1 MKSIEIGKSAVVAS
15 QAALGVMRMDALDA
29 DAAAEVVRTAAEHGV
44 NFFDTA
50 DIYGF
55 NVNHDHASS
64 RVLGRAWKDAGLK
77 REDIFL
83 QTKFGINIDF
93 SDPNNVHAT
102 RYDFSAKHLITRLDE
117 ELEALGTDYVD
128 FALLHRPDT
137 LMEAEEI
144 VEAFTTLHKAGKVRH
159 FGVSNVNPWQAEL
172 LQSWLGDDPAMRLEA
187 SQLQF
192 GLMHAQMVS
201 DELMTNSGAEG
212 TYRFL
217 RRIWNWA
224 FAKKNLIASAGA
236 LEGQMLPHDAKT
248 LRREVHTT
256 LRQAEYD
263 FSRMQ
268 YNTVV
273 SACMKMFNT
282 IEGFKGETPADL
294 AALCECASILLRTLY
309 PIAPHITTA
318 LWQELGF
325 VERIG
330 DLIDAPWPEV
340 SEDAIKAD
348 ELKLVVQVNG
358 KLRGE
363 ILVPAEAA
371 QAEIEAAALA
381 NPDVQRFTE
390 GMTVRKIIIVKNKLV
405 NVVVAK

>member
-55 NVNHDHASS
+55 NVNRDHASS

-187 SQLQF
+187 NQLQF

-212 TYRFL
+212 MVVANHSDGLLSYSRL
-217 RRIWNWA
+217 RHMTIQAWSPFQSGTEYGPFVGNEHFPELNKA
-224 FAKKNLIASAGA
+224 LDEKAAKYGVSANAIATAWVLRHPAKIQIVLGSMDPTRLGEMLDGADIDLDKQDWWDLYVAAGNLI
-236 LEGQMLPHDAKT
+236 P
-248 LRREVHTT
+248 
-256 LRQAEYD
+256 
-263 FSRMQ
+263 
-268 YNTVV
+268 
-273 SACMKMFNT
+273 
-282 IEGFKGETPADL
+282 
-294 AALCECASILLRTLY
+294 
-309 PIAPHITTA
+309 
-318 LWQELGF
+318 
-325 VERIG
+325 
-330 DLIDAPWPEV
+330 
-340 SEDAIKAD
+340 
-348 ELKLVVQVNG
+348 
-358 KLRGE
+358 
-363 ILVPAEAA
+363 
-371 QAEIEAAALA
+371 
-381 NPDVQRFTE
+381 
-390 GMTVRKIIIVKNKLV
+390 
-405 NVVVAK
+405 

>member
-187 SQLQF
+187 NQLQF

-212 TYRFL
+212 MVVANHSDGLLSYSRL
-217 RRIWNWA
+217 RHMTIQAWSPFQSGMEYGPFVGNEHFPELNKA
-224 FAKKNLIASAGA
+224 LDEKGAKYG
-236 LEGQMLPHDAKT
+236 
-248 LRREVHTT
+248 
-256 LRQAEYD
+256 
-263 FSRMQ
+263 
-268 YNTVV
+268 V
-273 SACMKMFNT
+273 SANAIATAWVLRHPAKIQIVLGSMNPT
-282 IEGFKGETPADL
+282 RLGEMLDGADIDL
-294 AALCECASILLRTLY
+294 SS
-309 PIAPHITTA
+309 
-318 LWQELGF
+318 
-325 VERIG
+325 RIG
-330 DLIDAPWPEV
+330 GTCTWPPATSFREPT
-340 SEDAIKAD
+340 
-348 ELKLVVQVNG
+348 KLLTEWV
-358 KLRGE
+358 
-363 ILVPAEAA
+363 LVPK
-371 QAEIEAAALA
+371 
-381 NPDVQRFTE
+381 P
-390 GMTVRKIIIVKNKLV
+390 
-405 NVVVAK
+405 

>member
-55 NVNHDHASS
+55 NVNRDHASS

-212 TYRFL
+212 MVVANHSDGLLSYSRLRHMTIQAWSPFQSGTEYGPFVGNERFPELNKALDEKAAKYGVSANAIATAWVL
-217 RRIWNWA
+217 RHP
-224 FAKKNLIASAGA
+224 AKIQIVLGSMNPTRLGEMLDGADIDLDKQDWWDLYVAAGNLI
-236 LEGQMLPHDAKT
+236 P
-248 LRREVHTT
+248 
-256 LRQAEYD
+256 
-263 FSRMQ
+263 
-268 YNTVV
+268 
-273 SACMKMFNT
+273 
-282 IEGFKGETPADL
+282 
-294 AALCECASILLRTLY
+294 
-309 PIAPHITTA
+309 
-318 LWQELGF
+318 
-325 VERIG
+325 
-330 DLIDAPWPEV
+330 
-340 SEDAIKAD
+340 
-348 ELKLVVQVNG
+348 
-358 KLRGE
+358 
-363 ILVPAEAA
+363 
-371 QAEIEAAALA
+371 
-381 NPDVQRFTE
+381 
-390 GMTVRKIIIVKNKLV
+390 
-405 NVVVAK
+405 

>member
-102 RYDFSAKHLITRLDE
+102 CYDFSAKHLITRLDE

-187 SQLQF
+187 NQLQF

-212 TYRFL
+212 MVVANHSDGLLSYSRL
-217 RRIWNWA
+217 RHMTIQAWSPFQSGTEYGPFVGNEHFSELNKA
-224 FAKKNLIASAGA
+224 LDEKAAKYGVSANAIATAWVLRHPAKIQIVLGSMNPTRLGEMLDGADIDLDKQDWWDLYVAAGNLI
-236 LEGQMLPHDAKT
+236 P
-248 LRREVHTT
+248 
-256 LRQAEYD
+256 
-263 FSRMQ
+263 
-268 YNTVV
+268 
-273 SACMKMFNT
+273 
-282 IEGFKGETPADL
+282 
-294 AALCECASILLRTLY
+294 
-309 PIAPHITTA
+309 
-318 LWQELGF
+318 
-325 VERIG
+325 
-330 DLIDAPWPEV
+330 
-340 SEDAIKAD
+340 
-348 ELKLVVQVNG
+348 
-358 KLRGE
+358 
-363 ILVPAEAA
+363 
-371 QAEIEAAALA
+371 
-381 NPDVQRFTE
+381 
-390 GMTVRKIIIVKNKLV
+390 
-405 NVVVAK
+405 

>member
-159 FGVSNVNPWQAEL
+159 FRG
-172 LQSWLGDDPAMRLEA
+172 
-187 SQLQF
+187 
-192 GLMHAQMVS
+192 
-201 DELMTNSGAEG
+201 
-212 TYRFL
+212 
-217 RRIWNWA
+217 RRNCCSPG
-224 FAKKNLIASAGA
+224 SA
-236 LEGQMLPHDAKT
+236 
-248 LRREVHTT
+248 TT
-256 LRQAEYD
+256 R
-263 FSRMQ
+263 
-268 YNTVV
+268 
-273 SACMKMFNT
+273 
-282 IEGFKGETPADL
+282 P
-294 AALCECASILLRTLY
+294 
-309 PIAPHITTA
+309 
-318 LWQELGF
+318 
-325 VERIG
+325 
-330 DLIDAPWPEV
+330 
-340 SEDAIKAD
+340 
-348 ELKLVVQVNG
+348 
-358 KLRGE
+358 
-363 ILVPAEAA
+363 
-371 QAEIEAAALA
+371 
-381 NPDVQRFTE
+381 
-390 GMTVRKIIIVKNKLV
+390 
-405 NVVVAK
+405 

>member
-187 SQLQF
+187 NQLQF

-212 TYRFL
+212 MVVANHSDGLLSYSRL
-217 RRIWNWA
+217 RHMTIQAWSPFQSGTEYGPFVGNEHFPELNKA
-224 FAKKNLIASAGA
+224 LDEKGAKYGVSANAIATAWVLRHPAKIQIVLGSMNPTRLGEMLDGADIDLDKQDWWDLYVAAGNLIPFCWKSEEAA
-236 LEGQMLPHDAKT
+236 
-248 LRREVHTT
+248 
-256 LRQAEYD
+256 
-263 FSRMQ
+263 
-268 YNTVV
+268 
-273 SACMKMFNT
+273 
-282 IEGFKGETPADL
+282 GETGTDGGV
-294 AALCECASILLRTLY
+294 T
-309 PIAPHITTA
+309 
-318 LWQELGF
+318 
-325 VERIG
+325 V
-330 DLIDAPWPEV
+330 
-340 SEDAIKAD
+340 
-348 ELKLVVQVNG
+348 
-358 KLRGE
+358 
-363 ILVPAEAA
+363 
-371 QAEIEAAALA
+371 
-381 NPDVQRFTE
+381 DVQRGAIE
-390 GMTVRKIIIVKNKLV
+390 SESAAQLVRIRNEQRRSQPVRHRSRI
-405 NVVVAK
+405 VAK

>member
-55 NVNHDHASS
+55 NVNHDHTSS

-93 SDPNNVHAT
+93 SDPNNMHAT

-172 LQSWLGDDPAMRLEA
+172 LQSWLGDDPAMRLEVN
-187 SQLQF
+187 QLQF

-212 TYRFL
+212 MVVANHSDGLLSYSRL
-217 RRIWNWA
+217 RHMTIQAWSPFQSGTEYGPFVGNEHFSELNKA
-224 FAKKNLIASAGA
+224 LDEKAAKYGVSANAIATAWVLRHPAKIQIVLGSMNPTRLGEMLDGADIDLDKQDWWDLYVAAGNLI
-236 LEGQMLPHDAKT
+236 P
-248 LRREVHTT
+248 
-256 LRQAEYD
+256 
-263 FSRMQ
+263 
-268 YNTVV
+268 
-273 SACMKMFNT
+273 
-282 IEGFKGETPADL
+282 
-294 AALCECASILLRTLY
+294 
-309 PIAPHITTA
+309 
-318 LWQELGF
+318 
-325 VERIG
+325 
-330 DLIDAPWPEV
+330 
-340 SEDAIKAD
+340 
-348 ELKLVVQVNG
+348 
-358 KLRGE
+358 
-363 ILVPAEAA
+363 
-371 QAEIEAAALA
+371 
-381 NPDVQRFTE
+381 
-390 GMTVRKIIIVKNKLV
+390 
-405 NVVVAK
+405 

>member
-144 VEAFTTLHKAGKVRH
+144 VEALTALHKAGKVRH

-187 SQLQF
+187 NQLQF

-212 TYRFL
+212 MVVANHSDGLLSYSRL
-217 RRIWNWA
+217 RHMTIQAWSPFQSGTEYGPFVGNEH
-224 FAKKNLIASAGA
+224 FPELNKVLDEKGAKYGVSANAIATAWVLRHPAKIQIVLGSMNPTRLGEMLDGADIDLDKQDWWDLYVAAGNLI
-236 LEGQMLPHDAKT
+236 P
-248 LRREVHTT
+248 
-256 LRQAEYD
+256 
-263 FSRMQ
+263 
-268 YNTVV
+268 
-273 SACMKMFNT
+273 
-282 IEGFKGETPADL
+282 
-294 AALCECASILLRTLY
+294 
-309 PIAPHITTA
+309 
-318 LWQELGF
+318 
-325 VERIG
+325 
-330 DLIDAPWPEV
+330 
-340 SEDAIKAD
+340 
-348 ELKLVVQVNG
+348 
-358 KLRGE
+358 
-363 ILVPAEAA
+363 
-371 QAEIEAAALA
+371 
-381 NPDVQRFTE
+381 
-390 GMTVRKIIIVKNKLV
+390 
-405 NVVVAK
+405 

>member
-55 NVNHDHASS
+55 NVNRDHASS

-187 SQLQF
+187 NQLQF

-212 TYRFL
+212 MVVANHSDGLLSYSRL
-217 RRIWNWA
+217 RHMTIQAWSPFQSGTEYGPFVDNEHFPELNKA
-224 FAKKNLIASAGA
+224 LDEKGAKYGVSANAIATAWVLRHPAKIQIVLGSMNPTRLGEMLDGADIDLDKQDWWDLYVAAGNLI
-236 LEGQMLPHDAKT
+236 P
-248 LRREVHTT
+248 
-256 LRQAEYD
+256 
-263 FSRMQ
+263 
-268 YNTVV
+268 
-273 SACMKMFNT
+273 
-282 IEGFKGETPADL
+282 
-294 AALCECASILLRTLY
+294 
-309 PIAPHITTA
+309 
-318 LWQELGF
+318 
-325 VERIG
+325 
-330 DLIDAPWPEV
+330 
-340 SEDAIKAD
+340 
-348 ELKLVVQVNG
+348 
-358 KLRGE
+358 
-363 ILVPAEAA
+363 
-371 QAEIEAAALA
+371 
-381 NPDVQRFTE
+381 
-390 GMTVRKIIIVKNKLV
+390 
-405 NVVVAK
+405 

>member
-212 TYRFL
+212 MVVANHSDGLLSYSRL
-217 RRIWNWA
+217 RHMTIQAWSPFQSGTEYGPFVGNEHFPELNKA
-224 FAKKNLIASAGA
+224 LDEKAAKYG
-236 LEGQMLPHDAKT
+236 
-248 LRREVHTT
+248 
-256 LRQAEYD
+256 
-263 FSRMQ
+263 
-268 YNTVV
+268 V
-273 SACMKMFNT
+273 SANAIATAWVLRHPAKIQIVLGSMNPTRLGEMLDGAD
-282 IEGFKGETPADL
+282 IESLASMSKIFKGQSGSFYVDFEGVTALTAQLVGGNVDPQVE
-294 AALCECASILLRTLY
+294 AALSVLAMFEDLEAYGTMKGG
-309 PIAPHITTA
+309 TA
-318 LWQELGF
+318 VVNMTDKEQNSFKTVCDKIGELIRRY
-325 VERIG
+325 V
-330 DLIDAPWPEV
+330 PEV
-340 SEDAIKAD
+340 N
-348 ELKLVVQVNG
+348 L
-358 KLRGE
+358 
-363 ILVPAEAA
+363 
-371 QAEIEAAALA
+371 
-381 NPDVQRFTE
+381 
-390 GMTVRKIIIVKNKLV
+390 
-405 NVVVAK
+405 

>member
-144 VEAFTTLHKAGKVRH
+144 VEAFTTLHQAGKVRH

-187 SQLQF
+187 NQLQF

-212 TYRFL
+212 MVVANHSDGLLSYSRL
-217 RRIWNWA
+217 RHMTIQAWSPFQSGTEYGPFVGNEHFSELNKA
-224 FAKKNLIASAGA
+224 LDEKAAKYGVSANAIATAWVLRHPAKIQIVLGSMNPTRLGEMLDGADIDLDKQDWWDLYVAAGNLI
-236 LEGQMLPHDAKT
+236 P
-248 LRREVHTT
+248 
-256 LRQAEYD
+256 
-263 FSRMQ
+263 
-268 YNTVV
+268 
-273 SACMKMFNT
+273 
-282 IEGFKGETPADL
+282 
-294 AALCECASILLRTLY
+294 
-309 PIAPHITTA
+309 
-318 LWQELGF
+318 
-325 VERIG
+325 
-330 DLIDAPWPEV
+330 
-340 SEDAIKAD
+340 
-348 ELKLVVQVNG
+348 
-358 KLRGE
+358 
-363 ILVPAEAA
+363 
-371 QAEIEAAALA
+371 
-381 NPDVQRFTE
+381 
-390 GMTVRKIIIVKNKLV
+390 
-405 NVVVAK
+405 

>member
-144 VEAFTTLHKAGKVRH
+144 VEAVHI
-159 FGVSNVNPWQAEL
+159 
-172 LQSWLGDDPAMRLEA
+172 DDFIL
-187 SQLQF
+187 SYF
-192 GLMHAQMVS
+192 LMK
-201 DELMTNSGAEG
+201 
-212 TYRFL
+212 
-217 RRIWNWA
+217 W
-224 FAKKNLIASAGA
+224 K
-236 LEGQMLPHDAKT
+236 
-248 LRREVHTT
+248 REVTKNCHKTSP
-256 LRQAEYD
+256 D
-263 FSRMQ
+263 HFS
-268 YNTVV
+268 VH
-273 SACMKMFNT
+273 
-282 IEGFKGETPADL
+282 DL
-294 AALCECASILLRTLY
+294 FLLY
-309 PIAPHITTA
+309 
-318 LWQELGF
+318 GSF
-325 VERIG
+325 
-330 DLIDAPWPEV
+330 
-340 SEDAIKAD
+340 
-348 ELKLVVQVNG
+348 
-358 KLRGE
+358 
-363 ILVPAEAA
+363 
-371 QAEIEAAALA
+371 
-381 NPDVQRFTE
+381 PDSY
-390 GMTVRKIIIVKNKLV
+390 
-405 NVVVAK
+405 

>member
-187 SQLQF
+187 NQLQF

-212 TYRFL
+212 MVVANHSDGLLSYSRL
-217 RRIWNWA
+217 RHMTIQAWSPFQSGTEYGPFVGNEHFPELNKA
-224 FAKKNLIASAGA
+224 LDEKGAKYGVSANAIATAWVLRHPAKIRDRARLDEPHPAGRNA
-236 LEGQMLPHDAKT
+236 
-248 LRREVHTT
+248 RRRGHRP
-256 LRQAEYD
+256 RQAGLVGPVRGRRQPH
-263 FSRMQ
+263 S
-268 YNTVV
+268 V
-273 SACMKMFNT
+273 SFACDWPVC
-282 IEGFKGETPADL
+282 GLRLAGRQPANL
-294 AALCECASILLRTLY
+294 AISDR
-309 PIAPHITTA
+309 
-318 LWQELGF
+318 
-325 VERIG
+325 
-330 DLIDAPWPEV
+330 
-340 SEDAIKAD
+340 SAIRR
-348 ELKLVVQVNG
+348 NG
-358 KLRGE
+358 RG
-363 ILVPAEAA
+363 
-371 QAEIEAAALA
+371 
-381 NPDVQRFTE
+381 NR
-390 GMTVRKIIIVKNKLV
+390 R
-405 NVVVAK
+405 

>member
-93 SDPNNVHAT
+93 SDPNNMHAT

-117 ELEALGTDYVD
+117 ELEALGTDYLD
-128 FALLHRPDT
+128 FAL
-137 LMEAEEI
+137 
-144 VEAFTTLHKAGKVRH
+144 LHKAGKVRH

-187 SQLQF
+187 NQLQF

-212 TYRFL
+212 MVVANHSDGLLSYSRL
-217 RRIWNWA
+217 RHMTIQAWSPFQSGTEYGPFVGNEHFPELNKA
-224 FAKKNLIASAGA
+224 LDEKGAKYGVSANAIATAWVLRHPAKIQIVLGSMNPTRLGEMLDGADIDLDKQDWWDLYVAAGNLI
-236 LEGQMLPHDAKT
+236 P
-248 LRREVHTT
+248 
-256 LRQAEYD
+256 
-263 FSRMQ
+263 
-268 YNTVV
+268 
-273 SACMKMFNT
+273 
-282 IEGFKGETPADL
+282 
-294 AALCECASILLRTLY
+294 
-309 PIAPHITTA
+309 
-318 LWQELGF
+318 
-325 VERIG
+325 
-330 DLIDAPWPEV
+330 
-340 SEDAIKAD
+340 
-348 ELKLVVQVNG
+348 
-358 KLRGE
+358 
-363 ILVPAEAA
+363 
-371 QAEIEAAALA
+371 
-381 NPDVQRFTE
+381 
-390 GMTVRKIIIVKNKLV
+390 
-405 NVVVAK
+405 

>member
-1 MKSIEIGKSAVVAS
+1 MTDVNRLTYLKITKKVGSHEKHRNRQIGSGRIAGGA
-15 QAALGVMRMDALDA
+15 
-29 DAAAEVVRTAAEHGV
+29 AAEHGV

-55 NVNHDHASS
+55 NVNRDHASS

-212 TYRFL
+212 MVVANHSDGLLSYSRL
-217 RRIWNWA
+217 RHMTIQAWSPFQSGTEYGPFVGNEHFPELNKA
-224 FAKKNLIASAGA
+224 LDEKGAKYGVSANAIATAWVLRHPAKIQIVLGSMNPTRLGEMLDGADIDLDKQDWWDLYVAAGNLI
-236 LEGQMLPHDAKT
+236 P
-248 LRREVHTT
+248 
-256 LRQAEYD
+256 
-263 FSRMQ
+263 
-268 YNTVV
+268 
-273 SACMKMFNT
+273 
-282 IEGFKGETPADL
+282 
-294 AALCECASILLRTLY
+294 
-309 PIAPHITTA
+309 
-318 LWQELGF
+318 
-325 VERIG
+325 
-330 DLIDAPWPEV
+330 
-340 SEDAIKAD
+340 
-348 ELKLVVQVNG
+348 
-358 KLRGE
+358 
-363 ILVPAEAA
+363 
-371 QAEIEAAALA
+371 
-381 NPDVQRFTE
+381 
-390 GMTVRKIIIVKNKLV
+390 
-405 NVVVAK
+405 

>member
-128 FALLHRPDT
+128 FALLHRPDA

-187 SQLQF
+187 NQLQF

-212 TYRFL
+212 MVVANHSDGLLSYSRL
-217 RRIWNWA
+217 RHMTIQAWSPFQSGTEYGPFVGNEHFPELNKA
-224 FAKKNLIASAGA
+224 LDEKGAKYGVSANAIATAWVLRHPAKIQIVLGSMNPTRLGEMLDGADIDLDKQDWWDLYVAAGNLI
-236 LEGQMLPHDAKT
+236 P
-248 LRREVHTT
+248 
-256 LRQAEYD
+256 
-263 FSRMQ
+263 
-268 YNTVV
+268 
-273 SACMKMFNT
+273 
-282 IEGFKGETPADL
+282 
-294 AALCECASILLRTLY
+294 
-309 PIAPHITTA
+309 
-318 LWQELGF
+318 
-325 VERIG
+325 
-330 DLIDAPWPEV
+330 
-340 SEDAIKAD
+340 
-348 ELKLVVQVNG
+348 
-358 KLRGE
+358 
-363 ILVPAEAA
+363 
-371 QAEIEAAALA
+371 
-381 NPDVQRFTE
+381 
-390 GMTVRKIIIVKNKLV
+390 
-405 NVVVAK
+405 

>member
-117 ELEALGTDYVD
+117 E
-128 FALLHRPDT
+128 
-137 LMEAEEI
+137 I

-187 SQLQF
+187 NQLQF

-212 TYRFL
+212 MVVANHSDGLLSYSRL
-217 RRIWNWA
+217 RHMTIQAWSPFQSGTEYGPFVGNEHFPELNKA
-224 FAKKNLIASAGA
+224 LDEKGAKYGVSANAIATAWVLRHPAKIQIVLGSMNPTRLGEMLDGADIDLDKQDWWDLYVAAGNLI
-236 LEGQMLPHDAKT
+236 P
-248 LRREVHTT
+248 
-256 LRQAEYD
+256 
-263 FSRMQ
+263 
-268 YNTVV
+268 
-273 SACMKMFNT
+273 
-282 IEGFKGETPADL
+282 
-294 AALCECASILLRTLY
+294 
-309 PIAPHITTA
+309 
-318 LWQELGF
+318 
-325 VERIG
+325 
-330 DLIDAPWPEV
+330 
-340 SEDAIKAD
+340 
-348 ELKLVVQVNG
+348 
-358 KLRGE
+358 
-363 ILVPAEAA
+363 
-371 QAEIEAAALA
+371 
-381 NPDVQRFTE
+381 
-390 GMTVRKIIIVKNKLV
+390 
-405 NVVVAK
+405 

>member
-212 TYRFL
+212 MVVANHSDGLLSYSRL
-217 RRIWNWA
+217 RHMTIQAWSPFQSGTEYGPFVGNEYFPELNKA
-224 FAKKNLIASAGA
+224 LDEKAAKYGVSANAIATAWVLRHPAKIQIVLGSMNPTRLGEMLDGADIDLDKQDWWDLYVAAGNLI
-236 LEGQMLPHDAKT
+236 P
-248 LRREVHTT
+248 
-256 LRQAEYD
+256 
-263 FSRMQ
+263 
-268 YNTVV
+268 
-273 SACMKMFNT
+273 
-282 IEGFKGETPADL
+282 
-294 AALCECASILLRTLY
+294 
-309 PIAPHITTA
+309 
-318 LWQELGF
+318 
-325 VERIG
+325 
-330 DLIDAPWPEV
+330 
-340 SEDAIKAD
+340 
-348 ELKLVVQVNG
+348 
-358 KLRGE
+358 
-363 ILVPAEAA
+363 
-371 QAEIEAAALA
+371 
-381 NPDVQRFTE
+381 
-390 GMTVRKIIIVKNKLV
+390 
-405 NVVVAK
+405 

>member
-55 NVNHDHASS
+55 NVNRDHASS

-212 TYRFL
+212 MVVANHSDGLLSYSRL
-217 RRIWNWA
+217 RHMTIQAWSPFQSGTEYGPFVGNELFPELNKA
-224 FAKKNLIASAGA
+224 LDEKAAKYGVSANAIATAWVLRHPAKIQIVLGSMNPTRLGEMLDGADIDLDKQDWWDLYVAAGNLI
-236 LEGQMLPHDAKT
+236 P
-248 LRREVHTT
+248 
-256 LRQAEYD
+256 
-263 FSRMQ
+263 
-268 YNTVV
+268 
-273 SACMKMFNT
+273 
-282 IEGFKGETPADL
+282 
-294 AALCECASILLRTLY
+294 
-309 PIAPHITTA
+309 
-318 LWQELGF
+318 
-325 VERIG
+325 
-330 DLIDAPWPEV
+330 
-340 SEDAIKAD
+340 
-348 ELKLVVQVNG
+348 
-358 KLRGE
+358 
-363 ILVPAEAA
+363 
-371 QAEIEAAALA
+371 
-381 NPDVQRFTE
+381 
-390 GMTVRKIIIVKNKLV
+390 
-405 NVVVAK
+405 

>member
-212 TYRFL
+212 MVVANHSDGLLSYSRL
-217 RRIWNWA
+217 RHMTIQAWSPFQSGTEYGPFVGNEH
-224 FAKKNLIASAGA
+224 FGA
-236 LEGQMLPHDAKT
+236 EQGTGRKGRQV
-248 LRREVHTT
+248 RRERQRHRHRMGAQASGEDPDRAR
-256 LRQAEYD
+256 LDEPHPAGRNARRRGHRSRQAGLVGPVRGRRQPH
-263 FSRMQ
+263 S
-268 YNTVV
+268 V
-273 SACMKMFNT
+273 SFACDWPVC
-282 IEGFKGETPADL
+282 GLRLAGRQPANL
-294 AALCECASILLRTLY
+294 AISDR
-309 PIAPHITTA
+309 
-318 LWQELGF
+318 
-325 VERIG
+325 
-330 DLIDAPWPEV
+330 
-340 SEDAIKAD
+340 SAIRR
-348 ELKLVVQVNG
+348 NG
-358 KLRGE
+358 RG
-363 ILVPAEAA
+363 
-371 QAEIEAAALA
+371 
-381 NPDVQRFTE
+381 NR
-390 GMTVRKIIIVKNKLV
+390 R
-405 NVVVAK
+405 

>member
-172 LQSWLGDDPAMRLEA
+172 LQSWLGDDPAMSLHPGQLRAVDHLRHRLYVHSA
-187 SQLQF
+187 DCPYRARQHRVRVRR
-192 GLMHAQMVS
+192 GLCPRGH
-201 DELMTNSGAEG
+201 
-212 TYRFL
+212 RF
-217 RRIWNWA
+217 RRQGSVDFDQA
-224 FAKKNLIASAGA
+224 CSA
-236 LEGQMLPHDAKT
+236 
-248 LRREVHTT
+248 
-256 LRQAEYD
+256 
-263 FSRMQ
+263 
-268 YNTVV
+268 
-273 SACMKMFNT
+273 
-282 IEGFKGETPADL
+282 
-294 AALCECASILLRTLY
+294 
-309 PIAPHITTA
+309 
-318 LWQELGF
+318 
-325 VERIG
+325 
-330 DLIDAPWPEV
+330 
-340 SEDAIKAD
+340 
-348 ELKLVVQVNG
+348 
-358 KLRGE
+358 
-363 ILVPAEAA
+363 
-371 QAEIEAAALA
+371 
-381 NPDVQRFTE
+381 
-390 GMTVRKIIIVKNKLV
+390 
-405 NVVVAK
+405 

>member
-1 MKSIEIGKSAVVAS
+1 MP
-15 QAALGVMRMDALDA
+15 

-159 FGVSNVNPWQAEL
+159 FGVSNVNPWAGGTAAVL
-172 LQSWLGDDPAMRLEA
+172 ARRRPGHEA
-187 SQLQF
+187 
-192 GLMHAQMVS
+192 
-201 DELMTNSGAEG
+201 
-212 TYRFL
+212 
-217 RRIWNWA
+217 
-224 FAKKNLIASAGA
+224 
-236 LEGQMLPHDAKT
+236 
-248 LRREVHTT
+248 
-256 LRQAEYD
+256 
-263 FSRMQ
+263 
-268 YNTVV
+268 
-273 SACMKMFNT
+273 
-282 IEGFKGETPADL
+282 
-294 AALCECASILLRTLY
+294 
-309 PIAPHITTA
+309 
-318 LWQELGF
+318 
-325 VERIG
+325 
-330 DLIDAPWPEV
+330 
-340 SEDAIKAD
+340 
-348 ELKLVVQVNG
+348 
-358 KLRGE
+358 RGE
-363 ILVPAEAA
+363 PAAVR
-371 QAEIEAAALA
+371 
-381 NPDVQRFTE
+381 PDARADGQRRADDQLRAPKAWSWPTIR
-390 GMTVRKIIIVKNKLV
+390 TACCPTRDC
-405 NVVVAK
+405 AT

>member
-212 TYRFL
+212 MVVANHSDGLLSYSRLRHMTIQAWSPFQSGTEYGPFVGNERFPELNKALDEKAAKYGVSANAIATAWVL
-217 RRIWNWA
+217 RHP
-224 FAKKNLIASAGA
+224 AKIQIVLGSMNPTRLGEMLDGADIDLDKQDWWDLYVAAGNLI
-236 LEGQMLPHDAKT
+236 P
-248 LRREVHTT
+248 
-256 LRQAEYD
+256 
-263 FSRMQ
+263 
-268 YNTVV
+268 
-273 SACMKMFNT
+273 
-282 IEGFKGETPADL
+282 
-294 AALCECASILLRTLY
+294 
-309 PIAPHITTA
+309 
-318 LWQELGF
+318 
-325 VERIG
+325 
-330 DLIDAPWPEV
+330 
-340 SEDAIKAD
+340 
-348 ELKLVVQVNG
+348 
-358 KLRGE
+358 
-363 ILVPAEAA
+363 
-371 QAEIEAAALA
+371 
-381 NPDVQRFTE
+381 
-390 GMTVRKIIIVKNKLV
+390 
-405 NVVVAK
+405 

>member
-29 DAAAEVVRTAAEHGV
+29 DAAAEVVRTAAEYGV

-212 TYRFL
+212 MVVANHSDGLLSYSRL
-217 RRIWNWA
+217 RHMTILAWSPFQSGTDYGPGEKGAQYGVSANAIATAWVLRHP
-224 FAKKNLIASAGA
+224 AKIQIVLGSMNPTRLGEMLDGADIDLDKQDWWDLYVAAGNLI
-236 LEGQMLPHDAKT
+236 P
-248 LRREVHTT
+248 
-256 LRQAEYD
+256 
-263 FSRMQ
+263 
-268 YNTVV
+268 
-273 SACMKMFNT
+273 
-282 IEGFKGETPADL
+282 
-294 AALCECASILLRTLY
+294 
-309 PIAPHITTA
+309 
-318 LWQELGF
+318 
-325 VERIG
+325 
-330 DLIDAPWPEV
+330 
-340 SEDAIKAD
+340 
-348 ELKLVVQVNG
+348 
-358 KLRGE
+358 
-363 ILVPAEAA
+363 
-371 QAEIEAAALA
+371 
-381 NPDVQRFTE
+381 
-390 GMTVRKIIIVKNKLV
+390 
-405 NVVVAK
+405 

>member
-1 MKSIEIGKSAVVAS
+1 MKSIEIGKSAVV
-15 QAALGVMRMDALDA
+15 ALDA

-117 ELEALGTDYVD
+117 E

-187 SQLQF
+187 NQLQF

-212 TYRFL
+212 MVVANHSDGLLSYSRL
-217 RRIWNWA
+217 RHMTIQAWSPFQSGTEYGPFVGNEHFPELNKA
-224 FAKKNLIASAGA
+224 LDEKGAKYGVSANAIATAWVLRHPAKIQIVLGSMNPTRLGEMLDGADIDLDKQDWWDLYVAAGNLI
-236 LEGQMLPHDAKT
+236 P
-248 LRREVHTT
+248 
-256 LRQAEYD
+256 
-263 FSRMQ
+263 
-268 YNTVV
+268 
-273 SACMKMFNT
+273 
-282 IEGFKGETPADL
+282 
-294 AALCECASILLRTLY
+294 
-309 PIAPHITTA
+309 
-318 LWQELGF
+318 
-325 VERIG
+325 
-330 DLIDAPWPEV
+330 
-340 SEDAIKAD
+340 
-348 ELKLVVQVNG
+348 
-358 KLRGE
+358 
-363 ILVPAEAA
+363 
-371 QAEIEAAALA
+371 
-381 NPDVQRFTE
+381 
-390 GMTVRKIIIVKNKLV
+390 
-405 NVVVAK
+405 

>member
-144 VEAFTTLHKAGKVRH
+144 VEAFTALHKAGKVRH

-187 SQLQF
+187 NQLQF

-212 TYRFL
+212 MVVENHSDGLLSYSRL
-217 RRIWNWA
+217 RHMTIQAWSPFQSGTEYGPFVGNEH
-224 FAKKNLIASAGA
+224 FPELNKTLDEKGAKYGVSANAIATAWVLRHPAKIQIVLGSMNPTRLGEMLDGADIDLDKQDWWDLYVAAGNLI
-236 LEGQMLPHDAKT
+236 P
-248 LRREVHTT
+248 
-256 LRQAEYD
+256 
-263 FSRMQ
+263 
-268 YNTVV
+268 
-273 SACMKMFNT
+273 
-282 IEGFKGETPADL
+282 
-294 AALCECASILLRTLY
+294 
-309 PIAPHITTA
+309 
-318 LWQELGF
+318 
-325 VERIG
+325 
-330 DLIDAPWPEV
+330 
-340 SEDAIKAD
+340 
-348 ELKLVVQVNG
+348 
-358 KLRGE
+358 
-363 ILVPAEAA
+363 
-371 QAEIEAAALA
+371 
-381 NPDVQRFTE
+381 
-390 GMTVRKIIIVKNKLV
+390 
-405 NVVVAK
+405 

>member
-64 RVLGRAWKDAGLK
+64 RVLGRAWEDAGLK

-144 VEAFTTLHKAGKVRH
+144 VEAFTTLHKTGKVRH

-187 SQLQF
+187 NQLQF

-212 TYRFL
+212 MVVANHSDGLLSYSRL
-217 RRIWNWA
+217 RHMTIQAWSPFQSGTEYGPFVGNEH
-224 FAKKNLIASAGA
+224 FPELNKVLDEKGAKYGVSANAIATAWVLRHPAKIQIVLGSMNPTRLGEMLDGADIDLDKQDWWDLYVAAGNLI
-236 LEGQMLPHDAKT
+236 P
-248 LRREVHTT
+248 
-256 LRQAEYD
+256 
-263 FSRMQ
+263 
-268 YNTVV
+268 
-273 SACMKMFNT
+273 
-282 IEGFKGETPADL
+282 
-294 AALCECASILLRTLY
+294 
-309 PIAPHITTA
+309 
-318 LWQELGF
+318 
-325 VERIG
+325 
-330 DLIDAPWPEV
+330 
-340 SEDAIKAD
+340 
-348 ELKLVVQVNG
+348 
-358 KLRGE
+358 
-363 ILVPAEAA
+363 
-371 QAEIEAAALA
+371 
-381 NPDVQRFTE
+381 
-390 GMTVRKIIIVKNKLV
+390 
-405 NVVVAK
+405 